1 MKRRN
6 IFVLFFL
13 LIVKMV
19 SASSNDSISTTYKNG
34 VFTTFCRVHVDAS
47 DSVCL
52 EVTKAYDHQMR
63 YNLDGLFNW
72 ALKGMNMRMEKKEI
86 IMFNFKST
94 SFNKETL
101 VLRSTGDII
110 VPGIITVPNVF
121 VDCKLW
127 STQENKVNNTVNM
140 NMVKSNGFVK
150 NLSNA
155 FVVRQI
161 KGKGNYFE
169 LITDVR
175 FGWFFNIFITKKQYK
190 ASMEWRL
197 QRFIHNLRD
206 EAERRENSLSAVKT
220 HGNKQLKNSATKQL

>member
-1 MKRRN
+1 MRK
-6 IFVLFFL
+6 IFTVFTL
-13 LIVKMV
+13 LIIF
-19 SASSNDSISTTYKNG
+19 ASNTLANLDDSIQTVYEDKEFKTQYTTRLKISSK
-34 VFTTFCRVHVDAS
+34 VAS
-47 DSVCL
+47 ETADYLVSDFHN
-52 EVTKAYDHQMR
+52 APD
-63 YNLDGLFNW
+63 NLFNW

-110 VPGIITVPNVF
+110 VPGIITVPNVY